1 MVNPDKDNILSFQK
15 NVTFLVLPAEDIKVI
30 IIFTNNYVEIQYSRY
45 RTDVEEGQDTKNAAG
60 LAAFVFG

>member
-45 RTDVEEGQDTKNAAG
+45 RTDVEEGQDTKNADG